1 MIVGARKAGTSTAN
15 TVSKVCGGFNRTQD
29 TLSIHFLCER
39 QFVFFLECGRCWVAL
54 AITLHSMTDNTIQL
68 WGTSANLGTHK
79 ASHLLLVRGVRA
91 DKRTDTF
98 PVCSKP
104 QIISGLHLEERA
116 CASQRW
122 KETEV
127 CMVSLN
133 WDTTVQSLPWNVA
146 AVIGHKGGLKWCDL
160 Y

>member
-1 MIVGARKAGTSTAN
+1 MPEKQVRALP
-15 TVSKVCGGFNRTQD
+15 
-29 TLSIHFLCER
+29 TLSQRCVVDLTEHKTLYQYISCVKGSF
-39 QFVFFLECGRCWVAL
+39 FFFLECGRCWVAL